1 MGSSSTNAIPHI
13 INNQVIDRSIV
24 PYIAGGPMMIS
35 GTNLRPGACANVW
48 VDDVSVNPFVQSA
61 SILTANVG
69 FTANVL
75 TDQEGLYCNTTHAF
89 ATVMG
94 TAYNPTGHYVYISE
108 NYLSLNLNPYGPA
121 NSNSFA
127 AGNYLPGELVYQ
139 TAGVGANAYAN
150 TWMGRVSYWAPQDG
164 SLHLQTL
171 SGTIAN
177 TTSAQ
182 TIYKVGS
189 SQLANMNNIVQ
200 GNKFPGGSV
209 TSVKNVNAVFTTT
222 AYDHNHGLVANVT
235 ALANQVLLA
244 GNPGANVVNSVIQF
258 VYGTGY
264 GQNAKII
271 AVNNNLVTLNA
282 NLSTYSGNTYYGII
296 GNYIN
301 SWGHWYGWHWWA
313 EDGYFNF
320 PVGNRLITINDAP
333 ASNSNAATMR
343 SVGTY
348 HAVGQ
353 ITTSTKAPI
362 PSKPP
367 QVSPA
372 ANTTVAPSSKTSS
385 QQDNN
390 QIINNPAASA
400 DPMCQTFFTPKPTTQ
415 KIDNGIF
422 ISSCDLWFA
431 AAPSANQT
439 QFPVYVYI
447 VPTVN
452 GFPTTTILG
461 QASVH
466 WEGVVV
472 TDGVSTFPSQ
482 SNTST
487 NTHFV
492 FDNPVYLSPGTEYGL
507 VVYSESP
514 SYNVWVADLGEPLI
528 NSTRLVSPS
537 PFIGAFFKSQNATAW
552 TPIQNRSLMFQLNKA
567 VFNTNP
573 VALQFNL
580 QKPFGQNTFMDSV
593 LLHSSDVTFPPANI
607 SYGIKTINANTGNY
621 DANFFTIFNNNP
633 FSFGGDLNTSIIS
646 SNRRRLIPAGN
657 VNGTLVQVTLSTND
671 PDVTPMF
678 HSERLSF
685 VAIQNLINPSGIQA
699 SDITITSSGNHI
711 NAANIVVTIG
721 TPSGDNPIQA
731 TANVLAANLSGNN
744 VTGINILNPG
754 SGYIS
759 SPTITL
765 SEPSAPSNATAV
777 VNGEDGVSGGN
788 GYARYVTRQITLA
801 DGFDAGDLQIFMT
814 AVRPQGTD
822 IDVYY
827 KVLGSNDN
835 DVLQNKKWILM
846 SKQADLFS
854 PDQATP
860 IDLNFNTGVNSLN
873 VPIGSVNYVQNGVQ
887 YPIGGKF
894 KSFAIKIVL
903 FASDPTVPPII
914 NNMRGIAVPS
924 G

>member
-1 MGSSSTNAIPHI
+1 
-13 INNQVIDRSIV
+13 
-24 PYIAGGPMMIS
+24 MIHAS
-35 GTNLRPGACANVW
+35 NMRPGACANIW
-48 VDDVSVNPFVQSA
+48 VDDVSVNPFIQSA
-61 SILTANVG
+61 SILTANIG
-69 FTANVL
+69 FIANVL
-75 TDQEGLYCNTTHAF
+75 VEGEGLYCNTTHGF

-94 TAYNPTGHYVYISE
+94 TANNSIGHHIYISE
-108 NYLSLNLNPYGPA
+108 NYTSLNLNPYGPA
-121 NSNSFA
+121 NSNSFSS
-127 AGNYLPGELVYQ
+127 GNYLVGELVYQ
-139 TAGVGANAYAN
+139 TNGSGANVYAN
-150 TWMGRVSYWAPQDG
+150 TWIGRVAYWAPQDG
-164 SLHLQTL
+164 SLHVQTL
-171 SGTIAN
+171 YGTVAN

-182 TIYKVGS
+182 TIFKVGS
-189 SQLANMNNIVQ
+189 TQLANMNNIVQ
-200 GNKFPGGSV
+200 GNKFPGSSM
-209 TSVKNVNAVFTTT
+209 TSTKNVNTIFTTT
-222 AYDHNHGLVANVT
+222 AWYHTHGLVANVT
-235 ALANQVLLA
+235 AQANQILLS
-244 GNPGANVVNSVIQF
+244 GNLPSNVVNSIIQLT
-258 VYGTGY
+258 YGTGY

-271 AVNNNLVTLNA
+271 SINNNLVTLNV
-282 NLSTYSGNTYYGII
+282 NLGTYSGNTYYAIV
-296 GNYIN
+296 GNFVN
-301 SWGHWYGWHWWA
+301 AWGHWYGWHWWA
-313 EDGYFNF
+313 EDSYFNF
-320 PVGNRLITINDAP
+320 PAGLRLISVNDAP
-333 ASNSNAATMR
+333 ASNSNSATMR
-343 SVGTY
+343 AVGTY

-353 ITTSTKAPI
+353 ITTSNKTPI
-362 PSKPP
+362 PYKPP
-367 QVSPA
+367 QISA
-372 ANTTVAPSSKTSS
+372 LANTMVAPSPKTSS

-400 DPMCQTFFTPKPTTQ
+400 DPMCQTFFTPKPTSQ

-422 ISSCDLWFA
+422 VTSCDLWFA
-431 AAPSANQT
+431 AVPSANQT
-439 QFPVYVYI
+439 QFPVSVYV
-447 VPTVN
+447 VSTVN

-461 QASVH
+461 QATVH
-466 WEGVVV
+466 AEGVVV
-472 TDGVSTFPSQ
+472 TDGVTTFPSQ

-492 FDNPVYLSPGTEYGL
+492 FDNPVYLAPGTEYGL

-514 SYNVWVADLGEPLI
+514 SYNVWVADLGEALI

-537 PFIGAFFKSQNATAW
+537 PYIGSFFKSQNATAW
-552 TPIQNRSLMFQLNKA
+552 TPIQNRSLMFNLNKA
-567 VFNTNP
+567 QFSTNP

-580 QKPFGQNTFMDSV
+580 AKPFGQNTFMDTV

-621 DANFFTIFNNNP
+621 DANFFTIFNNLP
-633 FSFGGDLNTSIIS
+633 FSFGGDLSTSIIS

-657 VNGTLVQVTLSTND
+657 INGTLVQVTLATTD

-685 VAIQNLINPSGIQA
+685 VAVQNFINPGGI
-699 SDITITSSGNHI
+699 SPFDITITTPGNHL

-721 TPSGDNPIQA
+721 APTGDNPIQA
-731 TANVLAANLSGNN
+731 TANVLSANLSGNN
-744 VTGINILNPG
+744 VLGINIINPG
-754 SGYIS
+754 SGYIQ

-801 DGFDAGDLQIFMT
+801 DGFDAGDLQVFMT

-835 DVLQNKKWILM
+835 DVLQNKKWVLM
-846 SKQADLFS
+846 EKQADLFS

-860 IDLNFNTGVNSLN
+860 IDLNFNTGTNSLG

-894 KSFAIKIVL
+894 KSFAIKIVML
-903 FASDPTVPPII
+903 ASDSTVPPII
-914 NNMRGIAVPS
+914 NNFRAIAVPA